1 MNQGKLGL
9 LGLVF
14 AAALLG
20 PLGCGGGGSSS
31 GGNNSLPQTSIPPTA
46 SFDSWTP
53 NDASLLQYKVYT
65 FNASATDPNIG
76 GSITQFQW
84 DMGDGTVTTTPV
96 VLAGGKATTTYAYAY
111 VTAGTPTLKVL
122 AKNAAGLSSPA
133 ISKAFTVT
141 ASPSPLTVAFTSPT
155 TATTLNPSIGGS
167 VSITFSVSVV
177 NTGTG
182 TISAS
187 GILLDPGD
195 PTATVLTPTS
205 LGGGIWN
212 IVATYPAAA
221 LTGTRTVTPT
231 VKVSDSNGISS
242 DLVTGVAIT
251 VRTVS
256 SIDNAPVVDM
266 VPTPKII
273 AGTNATYQNVAIDFK
288 ATATDP
294 DGDTLSYTWTFG
306 DTAGSGDVTATQDAA
321 ALSQTHTYAKA
332 GVYPVTFTAND
343 GRGAVGIKSITK
355 NLNILANG
363 APTLTVTQAPT
374 SPIYANVPITFAAT
388 VSDPD
393 GDVPTLSWDFGD
405 GSVVVTGPSPMVH
418 SFAAAG
424 STTVKVTA
432 DDAKGGV
439 TSWTN
444 TLNVLLNR
452 PPVSQVTTPVASLF
466 QNKVYTFT
474 ATATDPDTA
483 DTITQF
489 QWDFGDGTA
498 IQTSATGTTTHT
510 YASTFSGN
518 AKVAV
523 RSVDNHGST
532 GDFSPA
538 VVFPVTATS
547 LPVSNFL
554 NPAGAATYNT
564 ETGAAG
570 VTIAYIVS
578 ATNPN
583 GTGFLPLSALTFS
596 TGEAAATATILSSVA
611 NGDGTYTYQVQYK
624 PTAAVGTRS
633 VTPSLITT
641 DLQGI
646 TGLLKSGGPVTI
658 NTQASNNP
666 PVVTFTSAS
675 TPSAGTNASWQGV
688 PFTFSGTA
696 TDADNDPMTYTV
708 TFGDAG
714 AVGDISTTPVATGGA
729 ITATH
734 TYAAAGVYTAKLTVS
749 DGRTNG
755 IKSITLNMNVQANA
769 APVVTVANAPAGSS
783 QYANVPVTFTA
794 TVTDANGD
802 VPTLTWNFGDGSA
815 LVTGQNPVTHSFAAA
830 GSTTVKAIADDG
842 KGGVT
847 TTNVALTILPNLPPV
862 SSLTTPTASL
872 FQNKAYTFTAT
883 ATDPN
888 AGDTISQYQ
897 WDFGDATAIQT
908 TVAATTTHSYAS
920 TFTGNASVKVRATDN
935 HGSTGDWSP
944 AVVFPV
950 TATSLTVSNF
960 LNPAGAATYNTET
973 GAAGVTIAY
982 IVSATN
988 PNGTGFLP
996 LSALTFSTGEAAA
1009 TATILSSVANGDGT
1023 YTYQVQY
1030 KPTAAV
1036 GTRNVTPS
1044 LIATDLQGITGL
1056 LKSGGPVTINTQASN
1071 NPPVVTFTSAST
1083 PSAGTNA
1090 SWQGVPFTF
1099 SGTATDADNDPMTYT
1114 VTFGDTGAV
1123 GDIST
1128 TPVATGGAITATHTY
1143 AAAGVYTAKLTVSDG
1158 RTNGTKSI
1166 TLNMNV
1172 QANAAPVVT
1181 VANAPAG
1188 TSQYAN
1194 VPVTFTA
1201 TVTDANGDVPTL
1213 TWNFGDGSALVVGQ
1227 NPVTH
1232 SFAAAGSTTVKA
1244 IVDDGKGGVTTA
1256 NVALTILPNLPPV
1269 SSLTTPTASLFQNK
1283 AYTFTATATDPNAG
1297 DTISQYQW
1305 DFGDATAIQT
1315 TVAATT
1321 THSYASTFTGNAS
1334 VKVRATDNH
1343 GSTGDWSPAVVFPVV
1358 ATPLPAVT
1366 FLTPS
1371 ATSLNLDLS
1380 PASVTQTFTFSAT
1393 NPRAGTVPLT
1403 IHFDTNDALGT
1414 AGAVSYSAGT
1424 YSVTVTYTGAAA
1436 AGTRTSTPS
1445 AYATDSL
1452 GIVGLPANGPLMT
1465 LKTLG
1470 TNHAPSIVI
1479 TNPASPTASAYTS
1492 KPISLG
1498 FTLND
1503 PDNDPVSYT
1512 VAWGDGFTDPQAT
1525 PTGDFVAGV
1534 AVSLNHT
1541 YADTFTGPATITVT
1555 ATDNRSSNFQA
1566 VPQTRAFTV
1575 VFNTLPTAVINSP
1588 QDSGSAPTGYT
1599 PTTLPAGTVV
1609 VPLNGKL
1616 TFAGTS
1622 TPPAS
1627 QDAVTSSWTFP
1638 GGTPS
1643 SASVDA
1649 PGDVIFTGTPGVIT
1663 SNTVTYTVTD
1673 AFGRKAIQHK
1683 TVLVD
1688 GINTQLFNLSFQ
1700 YRLKSDNNGTP
1711 TLATAVTSSNG
1722 LGALVQI
1729 YQDGQSNS
1737 YAVQNQAQLLGAQA
1751 VVDIPVRSDLPFYIK
1766 VPGFGND
1773 TTSYLMRIPNAP
1785 TGAYADASLVAT
1797 PTADSRFYFKNNA
1810 APYDPTLQIV
1820 TAQGFAT
1827 ETSAAPQRRLDGYT
1841 DLVIGTTPLNERWL
1855 DRLSVPIPNVIPPA
1869 GDPSMPFQW
1878 IQSSNAAGPL
1888 FGIPAYQEFAEWPI
1902 LILSQG
1908 TITLAETP
1916 ADATSAAGSHT
1927 DLGFVLDYPTYT
1939 VTPPK
1944 SDTFAAFSLQATR
1957 VPGGVTDPYHMS
1969 PVWQTPYVNP
1979 STPFAEFTDTYSDTH
1994 AGLNPTKVGAGQST
2008 FLQNLING
2016 NPGSTQL
2023 TGGIGSVP
2031 MPYDSNDPNRT
2042 PVAGVFGTRTYSG
2055 IRSVFSYSEYL
2066 WSTVWARPLVLNSA
2080 RPSFGYATALNT
2092 FNWFRYSNPGAWP
2105 NMSGIT
2111 PDNSAFNLTA
2121 RGGGAFDGQA
2131 PVAVGGGVAP
2141 ATGVGRFFWTA
2152 YTPSYTGDANQG
2164 IAISRTWLSDDS
2176 TKQIPTAFPL
2186 ASPMGDAT
2194 VAFGMMTPQD
2204 TIVDKRGR
2212 TATGAL
2218 NGNNLG
2224 GYRVTW
2230 YNPTKDASGNP
2241 VPPDFWV
2248 VELSNGTTKTHFM
2261 LPANYPAA
2269 QSTSNLILTDARTYL
2284 PSGNIP
2290 TAGPNLTVAPF
2301 DQVGPGYCWFDIPV
2315 ELRPT
2320 AGVTLMVF
2328 GVKSI
2333 LKNHAVANAR
2343 PLNRPDWM
2351 DAIKTATATIKV
2363 LSTNSTTLDLS
2374 YAHKIPFNYDWDIVV
2389 VNGPSTY
2396 VAP

>member
-950 TATSLTVSNF
+950 
-960 LNPAGAATYNTET
+960 
-973 GAAGVTIAY
+973 
-982 IVSATN
+982 
-988 PNGTGFLP
+988 
-996 LSALTFSTGEAAA
+996 
-1009 TATILSSVANGDGT
+1009 
-1023 YTYQVQY
+1023 
-1030 KPTAAV
+1030 
-1036 GTRNVTPS
+1036 
-1044 LIATDLQGITGL
+1044 
-1056 LKSGGPVTINTQASN
+1056 
-1071 NPPVVTFTSAST
+1071 
-1083 PSAGTNA
+1083 
-1090 SWQGVPFTF
+1090 
-1099 SGTATDADNDPMTYT
+1099 
-1114 VTFGDTGAV
+1114 
-1123 GDIST
+1123 
-1128 TPVATGGAITATHTY
+1128 
-1143 AAAGVYTAKLTVSDG
+1143 
-1158 RTNGTKSI
+1158 
-1166 TLNMNV
+1166 
-1172 QANAAPVVT
+1172 
-1181 VANAPAG
+1181 
-1188 TSQYAN
+1188 
-1194 VPVTFTA
+1194 
-1201 TVTDANGDVPTL
+1201 
-1213 TWNFGDGSALVVGQ
+1213 
-1227 NPVTH
+1227 
-1232 SFAAAGSTTVKA
+1232 
-1244 IVDDGKGGVTTA
+1244 
-1256 NVALTILPNLPPV
+1256 
-1269 SSLTTPTASLFQNK
+1269 
-1283 AYTFTATATDPNAG
+1283 
-1297 DTISQYQW
+1297 
-1305 DFGDATAIQT
+1305 
-1315 TVAATT
+1315 
-1321 THSYASTFTGNAS
+1321 
-1334 VKVRATDNH
+1334 
-1343 GSTGDWSPAVVFPVV
+1343 V

-2121 RGGGAFDGQA
+2121 RGGG
-2131 PVAVGGGVAP
+2131 PL
-2141 ATGVGRFFWTA
+2141 TA
-2152 YTPSYTGDANQG
+2152 RLQ
-2164 IAISRTWLSDDS
+2164 W
-2176 TKQIPTAFPL
+2176 PL
-2186 ASPMGDAT
+2186 A
-2194 VAFGMMTPQD
+2194 
-2204 TIVDKRGR
+2204 
-2212 TATGAL
+2212 GAL
-2218 NGNNLG
+2218 LLPLVWGASSG
-2224 GYRVTW
+2224 R
-2230 YNPTKDASGNP
+2230 PT
-2241 VPPDFWV
+2241 PPAIPGMPTRG
-2248 VELSNGTTKTHFM
+2248 S
-2261 LPANYPAA
+2261 PSAA
-2269 QSTSNLILTDARTYL
+2269 PGCPMIRRSRSQQ
-2284 PSGNIP
+2284 PSRS
-2290 TAGPNLTVAPF
+2290 
-2301 DQVGPGYCWFDIPV
+2301 
-2315 ELRPT
+2315 LRPW
-2320 AGVTLMVF
+2320 VM
-2328 GVKSI
+2328 
-2333 LKNHAVANAR
+2333 
-2343 PLNRPDWM
+2343 PL
-2351 DAIKTATATIKV
+2351 
-2363 LSTNSTTLDLS
+2363 S
-2374 YAHKIPFNYDWDIVV
+2374 
-2389 VNGPSTY
+2389 PS
-2396 VAP
+2396 A